1 MQVFHPT
8 TYNTSPPPATADQN
22 PMSSARSLGDVEQ
35 TWCRAVSCGTGS
47 TVLTLQMGKPE
58 SKLPLLHQVLKKLLH
73 SHPLLR
79 SNLHYNP
86 STKSFSFLPPSPSSP
101 PLPII
106 THDIPTTA
114 ALLRN
119 SDLPPCHLITEHEL
133 NHTQWRDPNSFPCHV
148 IHAAFYSLSESRSI
162 VAVRLHASVC
172 DRTTAE
178 SILREMMELVT
189 EAEGGRK
196 FAGADNGGEGRA
208 GIEAMVPRGAGKK
221 TLWAHG
227 VDMLGYSV
235 GSLRLSNLK
244 FKNTKAARY
253 SEVVRLKMDTHQT
266 ALVLAGCKS
275 RGIKL
280 CGALAAAG
288 LIAAHSTSGKLTK
301 KYGVVTLIDTRSLLH
316 PSLSS
321 NHFGYY
327 QLAILNTHTINGG
340 EELWDLAERSYSQ
353 FARDK
358 KNKTHFSDMADLSF
372 LMRRAMENP
381 SLTAS
386 SSLRTSL
393 ISVFEDPVIDNTREM
408 KREIGVEDYMGC
420 SSTHGVGPSVAI
432 FDTIRNGELD
442 CACVYPAPLHSR
454 DQMVQLVA
462 HMKKI
467 LVDGS
472 Y

>member
-1 MQVFHPT
+1 
-8 TYNTSPPPATADQN
+8 
-22 PMSSARSLGDVEQ
+22 MSSVRTLGNVEQ
-35 TWCRAVSCGTGS
+35 TWCRAVACGTGS
-47 TVLTLQMGKPE
+47 TVLALQMGKPE

-79 SNLHYNP
+79 SKLHYNP
-86 STKSFSFLPPSPSSP
+86 STRDFSFLSPASAP
-101 PLPII
+101 PLAIQN
-106 THDIPTTA
+106 HDIPTTA
-114 ALLRN
+114 DLLLRLSTKQS

-133 NHTQWRDPNSFPCHV
+133 NDSQWRNPNSFPCSGADV
-148 IHAAFYSLSESRSI
+148 IHAAMYALSETQSI

-178 SILREMMELVT
+178 SILREMMELVV
-189 EAEGGRK
+189 EVEGGRK
-196 FAGADNGGEGRA
+196 FAGIDNGGEGSS
-208 GIEAMVPRGAGKK
+208 GIEALVPRGAGKK

-235 GSLRLSNLK
+235 SSLRLSNLK
-244 FKNTKAARY
+244 FKNTKVARY
-253 SEVVRLKMDTHQT
+253 SEVVRFKMDTHQT

-280 CGALAAAG
+280 CGALAASG
-288 LIAAHSTSGKLTK
+288 LIAAHSTSGKLNK

-316 PSLSS
+316 PTLSTD
-321 NHFGYY
+321 HFGYY
-327 QLAILNTHTINGG
+327 QLAILNTHAINGG

-358 KNKTHFSDMADLSF
+358 KHNTHFSDMADLSF
-372 LMRRAMENP
+372 LMRKAMENP

-408 KREIGVEDYMGC
+408 KREIGVEDYIGC
-420 SSTHGVGPSVAI
+420 SSTHGVGPSIAI

-454 DQMVQLVA
+454 DQMVQLMD